1 MLVLVVVVVVVTYK
15 VQKNYDVN
23 KNNSLSSSF
32 SSDDIDVRERLKR
45 LLDVISDVTEL
56 NTASNL
62 DGLKIVELLNG
73 LCSSINGMVSSFV
86 KVLHTPIS
94 YSLLLDI
101 VDM

>member
-1 MLVLVVVVVVVTYK
+1 MSHYGNFKQVITY
-15 VQKNYDVN
+15 NAMIS
-23 KNNSLSSSF
+23 SLDAC
-32 SSDDIDVRERLKR
+32 DDIDVRERLKR

-62 DGLKIVELLNG
+62 DGLKIVELLNA
-73 LCSSINGMVSSFV
+73 LCSSINDMVSSFV

-101 VDM
+101 VD

>member
-1 MLVLVVVVVVVTYK
+1 MGCIQDMERNVFMLATKSQAHGTVDL
-15 VQKNYDVN
+15 
-23 KNNSLSSSF
+23 SSF